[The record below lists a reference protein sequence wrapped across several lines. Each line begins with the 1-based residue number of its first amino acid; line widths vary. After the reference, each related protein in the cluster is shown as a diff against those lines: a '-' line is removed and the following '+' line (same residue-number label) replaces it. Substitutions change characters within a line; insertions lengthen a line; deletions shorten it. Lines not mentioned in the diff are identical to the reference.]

1 MLAGKKRNGRPVAQG
16 DQIFGWGIEFTLLLA
31 QLTTKI
37 FCRKP
42 FSLKLFISQDPNFFP
57 ISIKTVPEQKLDCQ
71 ISVRK

>member
-42 FSLKLFISQDPNFFP
+42 FSLK
-57 ISIKTVPEQKLDCQ
+57 KTKQTWINNSTNHGFQ
-71 ISVRK
+71 NM